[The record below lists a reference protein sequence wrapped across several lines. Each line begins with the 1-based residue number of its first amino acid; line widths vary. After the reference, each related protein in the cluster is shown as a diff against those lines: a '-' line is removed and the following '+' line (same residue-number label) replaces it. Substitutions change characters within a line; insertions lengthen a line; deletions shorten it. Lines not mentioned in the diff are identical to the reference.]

1 MVKAILRGKL
11 TALNADIRNGEL
23 SKINN
28 LSCNFRKL
36 ETEEQFKLNV
46 LKKKK
51 SRNQYNLKKTKTL
64 KKSRKPKGFF
74 EKIIQINNP

>member
-11 TALNADIRNGEL
+11 TALNADIRNEEL

-36 ETEEQFKLNV
+36 ETEEQYTLNV

-51 SRNQYNLKKTKTL
+51 SRNQYN
-64 KKSRKPKGFF
+64 
-74 EKIIQINNP
+74 